1 MRRLHCARSRVRSAV
16 TSHPY
21 FNLSPYSEALIALN
35 TLKRSINGGGKGGGK
50 GGGGLDKM
58 SAPHRRPQVYQL
70 LLSRVID
77 VKYGCFTFT
86 FYLIGFELLV
96 FYSQNIRELK
106 QQRRR
111 RLRKRHLKSEFAS
124 PQTLSRLF
132 HLL

>member
-21 FNLSPYSEALIALN
+21 FNLAPYSEALIALN

-50 GGGGLDKM
+50 WGGGGLDKM

-70 LLSRVID
+70 LLSQVID
-77 VKYGCFTFT
+77 VKYNGCFPFP

-96 FYSQNIRELK
+96 FC
-106 QQRRR
+106 
-111 RLRKRHLKSEFAS
+111 
-124 PQTLSRLF
+124 
-132 HLL
+132 

>member
-50 GGGGLDKM
+50 GGGDKM

-70 LLSRVID
+70 LLSQVID
-77 VKYGCFTFT
+77 VKSHDCFPFP

-96 FYSQNIRELK
+96 FC
-106 QQRRR
+106 
-111 RLRKRHLKSEFAS
+111 
-124 PQTLSRLF
+124 
-132 HLL
+132 

>member
-1 MRRLHCARSRVRSAV
+1 M
-16 TSHPY
+16 
-21 FNLSPYSEALIALN
+21 E
-35 TLKRSINGGGKGGGK
+35 GE
-50 GGGGLDKM
+50 GGGGRDKM

-86 FYLIGFELLV
+86 FYLIDSELLV

-124 PQTLSRLF
+124 PQT
-132 HLL
+132 